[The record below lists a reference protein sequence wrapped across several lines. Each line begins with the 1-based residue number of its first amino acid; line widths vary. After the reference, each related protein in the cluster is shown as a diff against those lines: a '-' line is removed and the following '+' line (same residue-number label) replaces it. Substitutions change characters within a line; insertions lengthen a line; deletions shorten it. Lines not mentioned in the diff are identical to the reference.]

1 MNIPVRH
8 ATSASKLKIVD
19 CDIHPAFKKPSDLYP
34 FLPARWREH
43 MITFGEHLR
52 QGLSGQLAWPRM
64 TASGLRVD
72 AFPEDGPPGSDLEL
86 MRRQHLDPNGVEIGM
101 LMQLS
106 KGGMEERNLE
116 FAAAL
121 SHAINEWQLETFV
134 KPEPRLR
141 AGIVVPQED
150 AAFAVAEIDA
160 RAVDPSFSQ
169 IIISP
174 RSSDPLGHRRYLPIF
189 EAAQRANRP
198 IALHVQGFSGG
209 HASTGSGW
217 PTYYME
223 EHYAATTGMQNTLTS
238 LVFEGV
244 FERFPKL
251 KIALIE
257 GGFAWA
263 PALCWRMDKHWERM
277 RVETPHLKRP
287 PSEYVREHVWFTTQP
302 IEEPDRP
309 QHLAEVIEWLGW
321 DRLMFST
328 DYPHWDFDD
337 PQHTFKFKMT
347 EEQKALVFRD
357 NAKALYGL
365 P

>member
-8 ATSASKLKIVD
+8 ATAATKLAIVD
-19 CDIHPAFKKPSDLYP
+19 CDIHPAFRKPSDLYP

-86 MRRQHLDPNGVEIGM
+86 MRRQHLDPNGVEVGM

-150 AAFAVAEIDA
+150 AAFAVKEIEH
-160 RAVDPSFSQ
+160 RATDPSFSQ

-174 RSSDPLGHRRYLPIF
+174 RSSDPLGHRRYWPIF
-189 EAAQRANRP
+189 EAAQRCQPADRAARPGLQRRPRLDRRRAGRP
-198 IALHVQGFSGG
+198 I
-209 HASTGSGW
+209 T
-217 PTYYME
+217 
-223 EHYAATTGMQNTLTS
+223 
-238 LVFEGV
+238 
-244 FERFPKL
+244 
-251 KIALIE
+251 
-257 GGFAWA
+257 
-263 PALCWRMDKHWERM
+263 WRSI
-277 RVETPHLKRP
+277 TPRP
-287 PSEYVREHVWFTTQP
+287 PACRT
-302 IEEPDRP
+302 R
-309 QHLAEVIEWLGW
+309 
-321 DRLMFST
+321 
-328 DYPHWDFDD
+328 
-337 PQHTFKFKMT
+337 
-347 EEQKALVFRD
+347 
-357 NAKALYGL
+357 
-365 P
+365 